1 MTSFIDYLVEAT
13 ASPRIPHP
21 EDSIFDSSDHAAQYV
36 QALKSIAQNPENVSI
51 KWDGG
56 IALYFGID
64 PQGRF
69 FVNDKYMPDAF
80 YAHSPADW
88 QKYDTQI
95 KRSRTPRPDLYDKL
109 AGFWNGLKKLVS
121 RAPGVYKGDLMFAH
135 QLTPISNVFVF
146 KPVTV
151 EYRVP
156 VDSAL
161 GQLINGRQA
170 LIVAH
175 QYNGS
180 PWSGPALTN
189 NTVSVVPPNIG
200 ARFQIKQPVA
210 LISAAEKA
218 VNSLGAAAD
227 QFRAGMP
234 KTYSD
239 LLQRYLNQRVT
250 RQTNEDLETWLT
262 TNAKP
267 AQIKFLLGDNQD
279 GYLYQNKKGLDA
291 LFAIWN
297 SISALKETLAQQLE
311 AQVTGMQQV
320 VAGRAQGEGFV
331 FPSRYGLVKLVQRG
345 SFGAAHFNGFNA
357 SKK

>member
-1 MTSFIDYLVEAT
+1 MSSFIDYLAEAT
-13 ASPRIPHP
+13 ADPRIPHP
-21 EDSIFDSSDHAAQYV
+21 EDSIFTGSNLAAQYV
-36 QALKSIAQNPENVSI
+36 QALKGIAQNPQAVSI

-80 YAHSPADW
+80 FAHSPADW

-95 KRSRTPRPDLYDKL
+95 KRSKTARPDLYDKL
-109 AGFWNGLKKLVS
+109 AGFWTGLKNLVN

-135 QLTPISNVFVF
+135 QLQPVSNMFIF

-156 VDSAL
+156 TDSEL
-161 GQLINGRQA
+161 GQLISGRQA

-175 QYNGS
+175 QYNGA
-180 PWSGPALTN
+180 PWKGKPMTN
-189 NTVSVVPPNIG
+189 SVISVVPPNIG
-200 ARFQIKQPVA
+200 TNFQIKQPTKLV
-210 LISAAEKA
+210 SAAEKT

-239 LLQRYLNQRVT
+239 LLQRYLNQRIT
-250 RQTNEDLETWLT
+250 RQTGDDLTTWLQT
-262 TNAKP
+262 AAKP
-267 AQIKFLLGDNQD
+267 AQIKFLLGNGD
-279 GYLYQNKKGLDA
+279 GYLYQNKRGLDA

-297 SISALKETLAQQLE
+297 SISALKENLAQQLE
-311 AQVTGMQQV
+311 SQVTGMQQIV
-320 VAGRAQGEGFV
+320 GGQAQGEGFV
-331 FPSRYGLVKLVQRG
+331 YPSKQGLVKLVQRSG
-345 SFGAAHFNGFNA
+345 FGAAHFNGYNA
-357 SKK
+357 TKS

>member
-1 MTSFIDYLVEAT
+1 MTSFIDYLVEA
-13 ASPRIPHP
+13 AADPRIPHP
-21 EDSIFDSSDHAAQYV
+21 EDSIFISSDSAAQYV
-36 QALKSIAQNPENVSI
+36 QALKSIAQNPQAVSI

-56 IALYFGID
+56 IALYFGLD

-80 YAHSPADW
+80 FAHSPADW

-95 KRSRTPRPDLYDKL
+95 KRSRTARPELYDKL
-109 AGFWNGLKKLVS
+109 AGFWTGLKNLVT

-135 QLTPISNVFVF
+135 QLQPVNDMFIF

-156 VDSAL
+156 VNSEL
-161 GQLINGRQA
+161 GQLIAGRQA
-170 LIVAH
+170 LIIAH
-175 QYNGS
+175 QFNGA
-180 PWSGPALTN
+180 PWKGRTMTN
-189 NTVSVVPPNIG
+189 PVVSVVPPNIG
-200 ARFQIKQPVA
+200 ASFQVKQPVK
-210 LISAAEKA
+210 LVSTAEKA

-234 KTYSD
+234 KSYSD
-239 LLQRYLNQRVT
+239 LLQRYLNQRIT
-250 RQTNEDLETWLT
+250 RQTGDDLATWLKT
-262 TNAKP
+262 AAKP
-267 AQIKFLLGDNQD
+267 AQIKFLLGNGD

-297 SISALKETLAQQLE
+297 SISALKENLAQQLE
-311 AQVTGMQQV
+311 SQVTGMQQI
-320 VAGRAQGEGFV
+320 VAGQAQGEGFV
-331 FPSRYGLVKLVQRG
+331 YPSKQGLVKLVQRS

-357 SKK
+357 AK